1 MAAMNP
7 HATKIIEALG
17 DTAEVARMFDVR
29 MPSVSD
35 WKKHGI
41 PRARMMYLKVAQT
54 QALEGVDLDAATAPA
69 RGESQEAN
77 LICRVAGV
85 NPMASEG
92 ERK

>member
-1 MAAMNP
+1 MNP

-41 PRARMMYLKVAQT
+41 PRARMMYLKVAHA
-54 QALEGVDLDAATAPA
+54 QALDGIDLDAATAPA
-69 RGESQEAN
+69 RGEAHEAA

>member
-1 MAAMNP
+1 MTYALVLPDNSGTMNQ

-41 PRARMMYLKVAQT
+41 PRARMMYLKAVHA
-54 QALEGVDLDAATAPA
+54 QALDGIDLDAATAPA
-69 RGESQEAN
+69 RGEAQEA
-77 LICRVAGV
+77 A
-85 NPMASEG
+85 
-92 ERK
+92 

>member
-1 MAAMNP
+1 MAVMNP

-17 DTAEVARMFDVR
+17 DTAEVARLFDVR

-69 RGESQEAN
+69 RGEAKDAQE
-77 LICRVAGV
+77 VSHG
-85 NPMASEG
+85 
-92 ERK
+92 

>member
-1 MAAMNP
+1 MNP

-41 PRARMMYLKVAQT
+41 PRARMMYLKVAQA

-69 RGESQEAN
+69 RGEAQESTPTKEA
-77 LICRVAGV
+77 A
-85 NPMASEG
+85 
-92 ERK
+92 